1 VRDREQVSLDLDA
14 RRYALDDGT
23 PGGAD
28 LYHIDSIDG
37 FADDGAAGGSFTASG
52 SSTENAAPVDV
63 RETVTLTRT
72 ALTLL
77 RETRAH
83 GTSGD
88 FLFRHRYRFSRV
100 SLAP

>member
-1 VRDREQVSLDLDA
+1 MK
-14 RRYALDDGT
+14 RRPGLGTWLGALK
-23 PGGAD
+23 
-28 LYHIDSIDG
+28 
-37 FADDGAAGGSFTASG
+37 
-52 SSTENAAPVDV
+52 EPVDV

-72 ALTLL
+72 TLTLL